1 MLQISFAMIYILSG
15 TCDRAPKVLL
25 DAENKGCSL
34 KNKRFTFY
42 HTGQILY
49 EIQSRRP
56 VMSLEEVHKGK
67 IFW

>member
-1 MLQISFAMIYILSG
+1 MIYVLNG

-25 DAENKGCSL
+25 DAENKGYSL
-34 KNKRFTFY
+34 KNKRLSFY

>member
-1 MLQISFAMIYILSG
+1 MIYVLNG

-25 DAENKGCSL
+25 DTENKGCSL